1 MRLVALDETA
11 ERVGLNRGQ
20 ALTDARAM
28 VPALDA
34 VEEDGN
40 ADARLL
46 ATIADWAERY
56 TPLVALAG
64 GDGLTLDITGCAHLF
79 DGEEALL
86 ADLLSRLQA
95 QGFAARAAI
104 ADTPGAAAA
113 VARFGKSSVIPAGG
127 AQASLH
133 ALPMA
138 ALRLDAE
145 TVAAM
150 NRVGLKTIGQIADA
164 PRAPLA
170 ARFGPHLIR
179 RLDQAFARED
189 EVINPRRPAPS
200 FIVERR
206 FAEPIAREDDIAA
219 VLSSL
224 ASSLAAPL
232 EKHGKGARLIEFSLF
247 RVDGFVARI
256 AVRTGRPI
264 RAPRLV
270 LDLFREKFAALG
282 DALDAGFGF
291 DTARLSIITA
301 ANAGFSQIDLT
312 GDAAGEADLDGLIDR
327 IDARLGPAS
336 VQRMAPR
343 DSHRPER
350 AVEGRTWTHAAAE
363 GGSTATAAALPVPA
377 SASASAPAPDPID
390 RPLRL
395 FARPEPVEAIAEV
408 PDGPPVRFRWRRVV
422 FHIARAEGP
431 ERIAAEWWRE
441 DDLTRDYFRV
451 EDAAGR
457 RFWLYREGLY
467 GRETSA
473 PRWFLHGVFA

>member
-11 ERVGLNRGQ
+11 ERAGLNRGQ

-34 VEEDGN
+34 VEEDGR

-79 DGEEALL
+79 DGERALL
-86 ADLLSRLQA
+86 VDLLARLQA

-113 VARFGKSSVIPAGG
+113 VARFGTSSVIPAGG
-127 AQASLH
+127 AQARLH
-133 ALPMA
+133 KLPMA
-138 ALRLDAE
+138 ALRLDTE

-150 NRVGLKTIGQIADA
+150 DRVGLKTIGQIINA

-170 ARFGPHLIR
+170 ARFGSHLIR
-179 RLDQAFARED
+179 RLDQALARQD

-200 FIVERR
+200 FIAERR

-224 ASSLAAPL
+224 ATSLAAPL
-232 EKHGKGARLIEFSLF
+232 EKYGKGARLIEFSLF

-256 AVRTGRPI
+256 SVGASRPI

-270 LDLFREKFAALG
+270 LDLFREKFAAFG

-291 DTARLSIITA
+291 DTARLSIITV
-301 ANAGFSQIDLT
+301 ANAGFSQIDLS
-312 GDAAGEADLDGLIDR
+312 GDARRRSRSRRTDR
-327 IDARLGPAS
+327 PHWRPSRTGQRAAHGAARKSPARASGRGPDMDARRCRRGQHRNQKGPAG
-336 VQRMAPR
+336 AGHGPR
-343 DSHRPER
+343 
-350 AVEGRTWTHAAAE
+350 
-363 GGSTATAAALPVPA
+363 
-377 SASASAPAPDPID
+377 
-390 RPLRL
+390 
-395 FARPEPVEAIAEV
+395 
-408 PDGPPVRFRWRRVV
+408 RRS
-422 FHIARAEGP
+422 
-431 ERIAAEWWRE
+431 
-441 DDLTRDYFRV
+441 D
-451 EDAAGR
+451 
-457 RFWLYREGLY
+457 
-467 GRETSA
+467 
-473 PRWFLHGVFA
+473 